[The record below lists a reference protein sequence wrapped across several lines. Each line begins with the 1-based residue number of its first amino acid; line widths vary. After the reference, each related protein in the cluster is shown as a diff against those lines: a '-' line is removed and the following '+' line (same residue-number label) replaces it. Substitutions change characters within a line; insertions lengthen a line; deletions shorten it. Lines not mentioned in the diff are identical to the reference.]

1 MIIATIHYGNWFI
14 KGDIVADDYE
24 DAVANDPRV
33 DELRNKMV
41 VVENKQYSLDY
52 LDPNK
57 RSIANAVQVH
67 FKDGTVT
74 ENVECEYPLG
84 HRFRREAIPK
94 LFKIHCKYGR
104 SLF

>member
-1 MIIATIHYGNWFI
+1 MIH
-14 KGDIVADDYE
+14 
-24 DAVANDPRV
+24 V

-84 HRFRREAIPK
+84 HRFRRDEAIPK
-94 LFKIHCKYGR
+94 VVQN
-104 SLF
+104 SLQIWQVIILVNSKNKFMKFV

>member
-1 MIIATIHYGNWFI
+1 
-14 KGDIVADDYE
+14 
-24 DAVANDPRV
+24 
-33 DELRNKMV
+33 MV

-84 HRFRREAIPK
+84 HRFRRDEAIQK
-94 LFKIHCKYGR
+94 LFKN
-104 SLF
+104 SLQIWQVIILVSNKNKFMKFV